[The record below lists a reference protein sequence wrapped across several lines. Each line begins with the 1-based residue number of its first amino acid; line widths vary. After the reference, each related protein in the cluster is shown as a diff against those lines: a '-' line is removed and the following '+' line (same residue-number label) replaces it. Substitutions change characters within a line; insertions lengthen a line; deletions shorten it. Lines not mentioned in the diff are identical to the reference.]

1 MSLSLGTSSF
11 IFEPCTWQPE
21 VHAKLDTHHI
31 AAVTNDL
38 RARTRFAANF
48 QRFLATQPFTEVCIL
63 HGRSILDLEGLCAQ
77 LERLIP
83 VDELARTIDGPKGV
97 ASILRSRSIA
107 PGHAPIRNRYFI
119 FHDADVLARL
129 NPVLFGRIV
138 EVFAGV
144 AAELEY
150 ASAESSVIQ
159 RCLYIGGEALEA
171 EARRHDSR
179 LHTWADDGPGI
190 PFWSLVTGLDHPS
203 TSICSIDALLDKHI
217 A

>member
-1 MSLSLGTSSF
+1 MPISFGTTQF
-11 IFEPCTWQPE
+11 TFEPCTWQPE
-21 VHAKLDTHHI
+21 VLAKLDTHHI

-48 QRFLATQPFTEVCIL
+48 QRFLATQPHTETCIL

-83 VDELARTIDGPKGV
+83 TEELARTIDGPKGI
-97 ASILRSRSIA
+97 ASLLRTHPA
-107 PGHAPIRNRYFI
+107 TPGHTPIRNRYFI

-129 NPVLFGRIV
+129 NPELFGRIV

-150 ASAESSVIQ
+150 AATESILIQ
-159 RCLYIGGEALEA
+159 RCLYLGGQPLED

-179 LHTWADDGPGI
+179 LHTWTDDGPGI
-190 PFWSLVTGLDHPS
+190 PFWSLVTGLDSPN
-203 TSICSIDALLDKHI
+203 TTLCSIDALLDKHI